1 MKFNKSVIQWNFKD
15 EDMGFKKHAIIA
27 HQKKKQN
34 NNVLTK
40 DLRNMWLDVVKYTIK
55 TTWKSPI

>member
-40 DLRNMWLDVVKYTIK
+40 GLRNM
-55 TTWKSPI
+55 

>member
-1 MKFNKSVIQWNFKD
+1 MKFNKSVIQWNYLKD

-40 DLRNMWLDVVKYTIK
+40 GLRNM
-55 TTWKSPI
+55 